1 MSTRLRECKTPE
13 IEHVRKFVAY
23 AKLQVNSK
31 WYYPPLNAY
40 RYTVALA
47 LYSKCL
53 TVAEATMVLLDA
65 GFSDEAFG
73 MTRTLVDV
81 YITLRYIANQDT
93 EERARLYYKFVA
105 KDIHGW
111 SDIVKDYWPQLAL
124 PMDPRII
131 KAASQYPHPHR
142 WSGKSAKDMALE
154 PDTFEMNPATGKPAI
169 HDFPYR
175 VIYRWTSHF
184 VHPTIVALK
193 NHVVQPGRDNFVV
206 RGMHEEDMAQVA
218 VLNIAAYV
226 FKTMIS
232 FYRCMGDPQPDRVGT
247 WGTALLKHLGAPRH
261 K

>member
-1 MSTRLRECKTPE
+1 MSAKMRACKIPE

-23 AKLQVNSK
+23 AKLRVNEA

-53 TVAEATMVLLDA
+53 TVAEAIMALLDA

-73 MTRTLVDV
+73 MTRTLVDI

-93 EERARLYYKFVA
+93 EERARLYYKFIA

-111 SDIVKDYWPQLAL
+111 SDLAKDYWPKLLRL
-124 PMDPRII
+124 PDPRII
-131 KAASQYPHPHR
+131 AEASRYPSPHR
-142 WSGKSAKDMALE
+142 WSGKTVKEMALE
-154 PDTFEMNPATGKPAI
+154 PDTFEADPTTGKPAVF
-169 HDFPYR
+169 DFPYR

-206 RGMHEEDMAQVA
+206 RGLDVEDLAHIAVFNVA
-218 VLNIAAYV
+218 TYV
-226 FKTMIS
+226 SQAMIS
-232 FYRCMGDPQPDRVGT
+232 FYRCMGDPQPDRVSKWAG
-247 WGTALLKHLGAPRH
+247 ALMTHLARRH

>member
-1 MSTRLRECKTPE
+1 
-13 IEHVRKFVAY
+13 VAY
-23 AKLQVNSK
+23 AKLRVNSAR
-31 WYYPPLNAY
+31 YYPPLSAY
-40 RYTVALA
+40 RYSVALA

-53 TVAEATMVLLDA
+53 TVAEATMALLDA

-73 MTRTLVDV
+73 MTRTLVDI

-93 EERARLYYKFVA
+93 EERAELYYKFIA

-111 SDIVKDYWPQLAL
+111 SDIAKDYFPQLSR
-124 PMDPRII
+124 PMNPRII
-131 KAASQYPHPHR
+131 KAASKYRNPHQ
-142 WSGKSAKDMALE
+142 WSGKTAKEMALE
-154 PDTFEMNPATGKPAI
+154 PDLFEMDPATGKPAV

-193 NHVVQPGRDNFVV
+193 NHVVEPGHDNFVV
-206 RGMHEEDMAQVA
+206 RGMHEEDLEHFA
-218 VLNIAAYV
+218 VFNIAAYV
-226 FKTMIS
+226 GMAMIS

-247 WGTALLKHLGAPRH
+247 WSGALMTHLARRH